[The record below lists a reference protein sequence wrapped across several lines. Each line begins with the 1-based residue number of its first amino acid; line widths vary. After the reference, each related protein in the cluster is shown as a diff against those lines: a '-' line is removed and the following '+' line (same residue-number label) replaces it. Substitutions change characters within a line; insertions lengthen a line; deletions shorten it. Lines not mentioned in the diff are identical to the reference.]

1 MAKEHT
7 VESAVKSLKKVYGV
21 EVKNN
26 TIHIHAGATLGNK
39 SWGKIDF
46 LKKNGYDV
54 IRTKDA
60 VKKEKS
66 VEKTD
71 EDYQK
76 PTKKV
81 EVDLM
86 SKMRIN
92 YKH

>member
-7 VESAVKSLKKVYGV
+7 VESAIKSLKKIYGV

-26 TIHIHAGATLGNK
+26 AIYIHAGAILGNK
-39 SWGKIDF
+39 SWGKVDF

-66 VEKTD
+66 IEKTD

>member
-26 TIHIHAGATLGNK
+26 TIYIYAGATLGNK
-39 SWGKIDF
+39 SWGKVDF

-54 IRTKDA
+54 IRKVSA
-60 VKKEKS
+60 VKENKI
-66 VEKTD
+66 VEKTN